1 MRNRVAVLL
10 QKGTAACRS
19 NLYCAVHLLFVLC
32 KPLCFVPQPLLAQHF
47 LSKYNSGAQEPRS
60 SVSRSRQVG
69 AAGAVVTG
77 TSSPSRRPGL
87 LPHVAF
93 LLGCG
98 PHVLSGTAVLLL
110 PRNRGTAGSEV
121 QPGGCACVLHLCC
134 QAIVLAGTLSTA
146 WTSCGSRFAFS
157 KASALSLGQLRQR
170 YGCCCLCL
178 FCGADNT
185 GKWLEAL
192 RLGSIALRHACYLSL
207 QDVSLAAGFEPFL
220 AALRSVLARCATSLA
235 EVDFLLLPPGPP
247 TSAFVEVPDLNLCA
261 ECALLPLRSPSPDE
275 VEPTRLVELWSEAV
289 LGSGCRCCIP
299 CEPLELLLTVS

>member
-207 QDVSLAAGFEPFL
+207 QDVSLSRWVRALPRSAPFPCL
-220 AALRSVLARCATSLA
+220 RGARPHLPRSISSCCRRALLHPPSSKSRTLIFARSVHC
-235 EVDFLLLPPGPP
+235 
-247 TSAFVEVPDLNLCA
+247 C
-261 ECALLPLRSPSPDE
+261 RSVHLHRTKSSRHGWSSYG
-275 VEPTRLVELWSEAV
+275 VRLF
-289 LGSGCRCCIP
+289 
-299 CEPLELLLTVS
+299 